1 MDRVC
6 TYVTFK
12 GFGVG
17 GPSNDVSDLNLIY
30 KLLTFA
36 VNFPQ
41 TLIPINIYLLV
52 SISIQWSPQ
61 YKICNLK

>member
-1 MDRVC
+1 MDRDC
-6 TYVTFK
+6 TYVTLK
-12 GFGVG
+12 VWGM
-17 GPSNDVSDLNLIY
+17 GPPNDVSDLNLIY

-36 VNFPQ
+36 SHFPQ
-41 TLIPINIYLLV
+41 TLIPINMYMLV